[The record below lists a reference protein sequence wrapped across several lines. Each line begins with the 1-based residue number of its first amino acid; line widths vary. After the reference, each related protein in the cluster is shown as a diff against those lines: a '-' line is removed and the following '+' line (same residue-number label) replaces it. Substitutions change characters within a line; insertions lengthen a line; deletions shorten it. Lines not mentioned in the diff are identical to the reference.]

1 MGQWTNLENRTG
13 PLSSNPAIYGEI
25 GELNKF
31 AQQDAQEDESK
42 FNQRA
47 NIIAN
52 FGPRSGSFFADSSR
66 LKRYRWSNLPAELED
81 EIQNHVSLNGYGNQ
95 KSKIH
100 DVSINALGGWVVQFK
115 RGSQFKWSQGD
126 QDPPLLPIELHKAL
140 KEGEAKKW
148 TISVI
153 PLNQYKKHSLTFR
166 PETILESPVCY

>member
-13 PLSSNPAIYGEI
+13 PLSSKPAIYGEI
-25 GELNKF
+25 EELNKL
-31 AQQDAQEDESK
+31 AQQDESK
-42 FNQRA
+42 SNQRA
-47 NIIAN
+47 NITAN

-66 LKRYRWSNLPAELED
+66 LNRYRWSNLPAELED
-81 EIQNHVSLNGYGNQ
+81 EIQKHVSLNGYG

-100 DVSINALGGWVVQFK
+100 DVAINALGGWVVQFK

-126 QDPPLLPIELHKAL
+126 QWPPLLPVELQRAL

-148 TISVI
+148 TISVM

-166 PETILESPVCY
+166 PETILESSVCY